1 VGTRNANKLWLE
13 NLRKR
18 HHLEDLN
25 VLEMKGCFACCLLL
39 TGFLIGLLFYP
50 EDRGNNFFQNVC

>member
-1 VGTRNANKLWLE
+1 ME

-18 HHLEDLN
+18 HHLGDLN

-39 TGFLIGLLFYP
+39 TGFLLGLLFYP
-50 EDRGNNFFQNVC
+50 KDKGNNFFQNVC